1 MRINAKTN
9 TNMKISF
16 NLFSKILKIS
26 TFSFLLWGCSN
37 AKPIETPNPPDDG
50 LGLKQINS
58 KVILGSSFDLENTL
72 PLYFETYKKEL
83 SAGQALWF
91 PRWGDGWTAEGV
103 YNFSTFNKRV
113 NWLKSNN
120 LSATATLLLGQDF
133 FMPDWIINGNQSGEQ
148 LDMMMKNMIDSIM
161 ETNDNKNKVDSWLVV
176 NELFE
181 DDGTYRTNILWSK
194 MGWEADS
201 SNLVGDNRINDKHP
215 LFIRKA
221 FEYCRAKTNK
231 KLEIRDFGIEHNNT
245 DKDNYKKHRA
255 IYQLLSHMKNTN
267 IPVDVIGLQGH
278 LIIGD
283 TEWLCKNNAFK
294 DIVAKYKA
302 LNLDVNITEL
312 DIRTNGKTWNDAL
325 AQKQK
330 DDYYTF
336 VKQAI
341 EGGAN
346 KIDFWG
352 IQDGADPE
360 WFPTEQPLLWSKN
373 LERKPA
379 YFGVKQA
386 LMDTK

>member
-1 MRINAKTN
+1 MHINTKIN
-9 TNMKISF
+9 TNMKITF
-16 NLFSKILKIS
+16 NLFSKLFKIS
-26 TFSFLLWGCSN
+26 SLSLLFWGCTHTKSV
-37 AKPIETPNPPDDG
+37 ETPNAPDDG
-50 LGLKQINS
+50 LGLKEVNS

-91 PRWGDGWTAEGV
+91 PRWDDGWTAEGV
-103 YNFSTFNKRV
+103 YNFSIFNNRV
-113 NWLKSNN
+113 NWLKNNN
-120 LSATATLLLGQDF
+120 LSATATLLLGQDIY
-133 FMPDWIINGNQSGEQ
+133 MPDWLINGNRSGEQ
-148 LDMMMKNMIDSIM
+148 LDIMMKNMIDSIM
-161 ETNDNKNKVDSWLVV
+161 KTNDNKNKVDSWLVI

-181 DDGTYRTNILWSK
+181 DDGTYRTNVLWNK
-194 MGWEADS
+194 IGWEADR
-201 SNLVGDNRINDKHP
+201 SNLVGDNKINDRHP

-231 KLEIRDFGIEHNNT
+231 KLELRDYGIEHNNT
-245 DKDNYKKHRA
+245 DRDNYKKHRA
-255 IYQLLSHMKNTN
+255 IYQLLNHMKNTN
-267 IPVDVIGLQGH
+267 IPIDVIGLQGH
-278 LIIGD
+278 LLIGD
-283 TEWLCKNNAFK
+283 TEWLCKNNALK
-294 DIVAKYKA
+294 DIVAKFKA

-325 AQKQK
+325 AQEQK
-330 DDYYTF
+330 NDYYIF

-352 IQDGADPE
+352 IQDGADPG
-360 WFPTEQPLLWSKN
+360 WFPTEQPLLWSNK
-373 LERKPA
+373 LEKKPA

>member
-1 MRINAKTN
+1 
-9 TNMKISF
+9 MKITF
-16 NLFSKILKIS
+16 NQFLKILTIYS
-26 TFSFLLWGCSN
+26 LSFLLWGCSN
-37 AKPIETPNPPDDG
+37 TKSIETPNPPDDG

-91 PRWGDGWTAEGV
+91 PRWGEGWTAEGV
-103 YNFSTFNKRV
+103 YNFSIFNKRV
-113 NWLKSNN
+113 NWLKNNN
-120 LSATATLLLGQDF
+120 LSATATLLLGQDIY
-133 FMPDWIINGNQSGEQ
+133 MPDWLINGNQSGEQ
-148 LDMMMKNMIDSIM
+148 LDMMMKNMIDGIM
-161 ETNDNKNKVDSWLVV
+161 ETNDNKNKVDSWLVI

-181 DDGTYRTNILWSK
+181 DDGTYRTNVLWNK
-194 MGWEADS
+194 IGWENDR
-201 SNLVGDNRINDKHP
+201 SNLVGDNKINDKHP

-231 KLEIRDFGIEHNNT
+231 KLELRDFGIEHNNT
-245 DKDNYKKHRA
+245 DMDNYKKHRA
-255 IYQLLSHMKNTN
+255 IYQLLNHMKNTQTP
-267 IPVDVIGLQGH
+267 IDVIGLQGH
-278 LIIGD
+278 LLIGD

-294 DIVAKYKA
+294 DIVAKFKA

-336 VKQAI
+336 IKQAI

-352 IQDGADPE
+352 IQDGADPD
-360 WFPTEQPLLWSKN
+360 WFPTEQPLLWSKS

-386 LMDTK
+386 LIDTK